1 MINTFYKLLK
11 LNRIVKSHRI
21 KFTSLLLADLF
32 GLRYLCLRF
41 DPILSCN
48 LRCEMC
54 YFSNKDWRKKN
65 KGSFDHADIER
76 LAELFFK
83 KTYQLYIGCGAE
95 PTLYKNFTDLVKL
108 GKNYNIPF
116 IGFVTNGQL
125 LTEEH
130 IKQFI
135 FYGLDELCLSTH
147 GVKKETFEKLMV
159 NASYDKFKKLLCT
172 IDRLKQENNSRL
184 PVVRMNYT
192 VNADNLD
199 ELEDFFDDFGNYN
212 IGAFQIRPIFDLGDT
227 VYKNKNFAPCVNK
240 YNTIIDILH
249 KKCKERKIIFMAN
262 KIDPTYNAINYAGV
276 IINYVKRYI
285 SPQNVWENDFDWRN
299 ESYIDYCKKIEWRK
313 TLFKNIF
320 LKIDKIATP
329 TPALSY
335 EVD

>member
-11 LNRIVKSHRI
+11 LNRIVKSHRM
-21 KFTSLLLADLF
+21 KFASLWLADLF
-32 GLRYLCLRF
+32 GLRHLCVRF

-65 KGSFDHADIER
+65 KGLFDKVDIER

-108 GKNYNIPF
+108 GKNYKIPF
-116 IGFVTNGQL
+116 VGFVTNGQL
-125 LTEEH
+125 LTEDH

-135 FYGLDELCLSTH
+135 CYGLDELSLSTH
-147 GVKKETFEKLMV
+147 GVKKETYEKLMV

-212 IGAFQIRPIFDLGDT
+212 IGALQIRPIIDLGDT

-240 YNTIIDILH
+240 YNSIIDILH
-249 KKCKERKIIFMAN
+249 EKCKERKIIFMAN
-262 KIDPTYNAINYAGV
+262 KIDPTYNTINYAGV
-276 IINYVKRYI
+276 IVNYVRRYI
-285 SPQNVWENDFDWRN
+285 SPQYVWENDFDWRN
-299 ESYIDYCKKIEWRK
+299 ESYKDYCKKIKWRK

-329 TPALSY
+329 TPSLSY